1 MLKRDLILGT
11 AGHIDHGKTSLV
23 KALTGVDCDRLPEEK
38 ARGITIDLGFA
49 NLELPGFRIGIVD
62 VPGHEK
68 FIKNM
73 LAGATGFDIALIIV
87 AADDSVMPQTR
98 EHLEILK
105 FLKIRHGIVAL
116 TKCDLGD
123 SDTLE
128 VVEMEI
134 RELLEG
140 SAFENA
146 PIIQTSATT
155 GRGIAELKSKIA
167 EICSG
172 IETKK
177 EQHFFRLPI
186 DRSFAIHGYGAVVTG
201 TVYSGLVN
209 EGDEL
214 ELFPEKKTVRV
225 RSLQSHAKNVK
236 QSSEGQRCAINL
248 AGIDHHEV
256 VRGQELAT
264 PGYLFPAKVISVL
277 LHCAK
282 ERKKPLKHRLPV
294 RLHLGTSEILGT
306 LSILEEDS
314 IAPGKPGLAQ
324 LFLKE
329 PVTASWGQPFV
340 IRNSSAT
347 ATLGGGNI
355 IQPLAGKIRRRHS
368 HSIQMLNDLASGQ
381 DISKLKAAA
390 WFAGFKGINE
400 ESLHLFTGIDPS
412 LIKEQLKQGMEDGTL
427 FEINTSTGKK
437 KLIDNQLITDLK
449 TKTITIL
456 EALHLENPLISTH
469 ERQRVTMELD
479 YVGND
484 LLVQELIDQM
494 IGQKILTGNKRR
506 IGLAAFK
513 PKLSNNQRKLLEKIH
528 AAYREAKFAPPPMED
543 FINHLGGQKIQLQEL
558 FNLCVLEGRL
568 VFLQDDLYLEYDV
581 EHEMRCM
588 VSSALETGKGL
599 TVAEIRDL
607 LKTSRKYAVPF
618 CEHLDKIGT
627 TRREGDLRYLPLK
640 QAKSH
645 QETLDH
651 DQ

>member
-23 KALTGVDCDRLPEEK
+23 KALTGIDCDRLPEEK

-49 NLELPGFRIGIVD
+49 NLDLPGYRIGIID

-73 LAGATGFDIALIIV
+73 LAGATGFDIALLIV

-105 FLKIRHGIVAL
+105 FLKIKHGLVAL

-155 GRGIAELKSKIA
+155 GKGIAELKTKIT
-167 EICSG
+167 EICAG
-172 IETKK
+172 IEAKK

-186 DRSFAIHGYGAVVTG
+186 DRSFAVHGYGAVVTG
-201 TVYSGLVN
+201 TVYTGKVS

-214 ELFPEKKTVRV
+214 ELFPDRKTVRV
-225 RSLQSHAKNVK
+225 RSLQSHAKNIK

-264 PGYLFPAKVISVL
+264 PGYLFPAKIISVV

-306 LSILEEDS
+306 LSILEDDA

-329 PVTASWGQPFV
+329 PITASWGQPFV

-347 ATLGGGNI
+347 ATLGGGNV
-355 IQPLAGKIRRRHS
+355 IQPTAGKIRRRHS
-368 HSIQMLNDLASGQ
+368 HSIQMLNDLASGV
-381 DISKLKAAA
+381 DVLKLKAAA

-400 ESLHLFTGIDPS
+400 ESLPLFTGIDPS
-412 LIKEQLKQGMEDGTL
+412 TINEQLKLGLEDGAL
-427 FEINTSTGKK
+427 FEINTSTG
-437 KLIDNQLITDLK
+437 
-449 TKTITIL
+449 
-456 EALHLENPLISTH
+456 
-469 ERQRVTMELD
+469 
-479 YVGND
+479 
-484 LLVQELIDQM
+484 
-494 IGQKILTGNKRR
+494 
-506 IGLAAFK
+506 
-513 PKLSNNQRKLLEKIH
+513 RK
-528 AAYREAKFAPPPMED
+528 
-543 FINHLGGQKIQLQEL
+543 
-558 FNLCVLEGRL
+558 
-568 VFLQDDLYLEYDV
+568 
-581 EHEMRCM
+581 
-588 VSSALETGKGL
+588 
-599 TVAEIRDL
+599 
-607 LKTSRKYAVPF
+607 
-618 CEHLDKIGT
+618 
-627 TRREGDLRYLPLK
+627 
-640 QAKSH
+640 
-645 QETLDH
+645 
-651 DQ
+651 